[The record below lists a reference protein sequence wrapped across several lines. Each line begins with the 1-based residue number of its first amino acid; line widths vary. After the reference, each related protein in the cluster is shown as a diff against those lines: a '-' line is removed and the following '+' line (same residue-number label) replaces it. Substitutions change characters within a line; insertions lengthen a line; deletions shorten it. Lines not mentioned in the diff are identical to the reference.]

1 MIIIVSSFC
10 FAIPLLIILLFPRYF
25 ADIINDVFQWFCGV
39 GDASV
44 GYLVISL
51 SASLMLPFMPVSC
64 LWFLQIPGVSR
75 LLLSKS
81 HPPLPC
87 VLVVTDSVAESGQ
100 SCPPPLRLSLPT
112 LAAGWKLRQRG
123 RTQLWHL
130 LEALIQITLQHWI
143 CMHFTSGWA
152 PRSKLHEAVWTGFGS
167 PSSSTVRSN
176 LKTGLSLLSPS
187 HPPGP
192 NSTSSFNLPRYQQ
205 QWLKPIS
212 VFTAFGL
219 QRDLRFNR

>member
-1 MIIIVSSFC
+1 MVLWRWRRLCRIFGHFPQCFLNASFH
-10 FAIPLLIILLFPRYF
+10 
-25 ADIINDVFQWFCGV
+25 
-39 GDASV
+39 AS
-44 GYLVISL
+44 
-51 SASLMLPFMPVSC
+51 

-81 HPPLPC
+81 HPPLPR

-100 SCPPPLRLSLPT
+100 SCPPPLRLSLPM